1 LKEEIKDARWRLS
14 NLYSIKQEDTGK
26 RFRFSPRPEQ
36 EEVISHLLDR
46 PTEPLYIIKS
56 RRLGMSTTIG
66 LFMADHAA
74 FNSGFKGSLI
84 DQTQAD
90 AHRKMADIMR
100 FGISSLPPAIL
111 DTMEFPKRND
121 GEMTILTKGQEET
134 SISTLYAGMNARG
147 GTANM
152 LWISEWGP
160 IAATDFSRSREIR
173 TGALPSARQGRRIVE
188 TTWYGGKGGDLWELI
203 RPILEHDP
211 NAEGR
216 VLFFP
221 WHSDPACIRLT
232 GELTSDIEGYF
243 RDLGDRVG
251 RTFSREQKLWYA
263 ARRLE
268 QGIFIKREYPS
279 TLEEAMSAPVEGA
292 IYGDAITA
300 LRDRGRIKPSEVDHS
315 ALVHTF
321 WDLGSPEN
329 TIVWYAQLVA
339 DEIRLIDIDYG
350 FDGDLVQRISHMQS
364 KGYPLGTHYLPHDAA
379 ATKTS
384 GRSFQAELRDAGLA
398 NTRIIP
404 RTQNIWVGINRL
416 LQMFPRLTF
425 RTPACEKG
433 VEALENYRTRP
444 ATQGAVSMDEPI
456 HDWSSHASDA
466 LRMLAEAVMHGLVE
480 GGSRDAM
487 LARRA
492 LRHAGNQVVMGFR
505 GDEPSTQRRSIVIQA

>member
-1 LKEEIKDARWRLS
+1 MKDLADPYWRLS
-14 NLYSIKQEDTGK
+14 NLYSIKQEDSGK
-26 RFRFSPRPEQ
+26 RLKFSPRAEQ
-36 EEVISHLLDR
+36 TEVIRHLLDR
-46 PTEPLYIIKS
+46 PTEPLYIVKS

-66 LFMADHAA
+66 LFMADAAA

-100 FGISSLPPAIL
+100 FGIMSLPDSIKANL
-111 DTMEFPKRND
+111 EFPKRND
-121 GEMTILTKGQEET
+121 GEMTILTSGQPET

-160 IAATDFSRSREIR
+160 IAATDFARSREIR

-203 RPILEHDP
+203 KPILERDP

-221 WHSDPACIRLT
+221 WHGDPACVRLQGEVT
-232 GELTSDIEGYF
+232 GDIETYF
-243 RDLGDRVG
+243 RDLGDRLG
-251 RTFSREQKLWYA
+251 KTFSSEQKKWYA

-268 QGIFIKREYPS
+268 QGIFVKREYPS

-300 LRDRGRIKPSEVDHS
+300 LRDRGRIAPSEVDHS

-329 TIVWYAQLVA
+329 TIVWYVQFVS
-339 DEIRLIDIDYG
+339 DEIRLIDLDYG
-350 FDGDLVQRISHMQS
+350 FDGDLVQRISHMVS

-384 GRSFQAELRDAGLA
+384 GRSFQAELRDAGLP

-404 RTQNIWVGINRL
+404 RTQNIWIGINRL
-416 LQMFPRLTF
+416 LQMFPRLAF
-425 RTPACEKG
+425 RTPATEQG

-444 ATQGAVSMDEPI
+444 ATQGAVSMDEPV
-456 HDWSSHASDA
+456 HDWASHASDA
-466 LRMLAEAVMHGLVE
+466 LRMVAEAVMHGMVE
-480 GGSRDAM
+480 GGNRDAM
-487 LARRA
+487 SARRSM
-492 LRHAGNQVVMGFR
+492 RHAGQQVIMGFR
-505 GDEPSTQRRSIVIQA
+505 GDEPPTQRRSVVIQA